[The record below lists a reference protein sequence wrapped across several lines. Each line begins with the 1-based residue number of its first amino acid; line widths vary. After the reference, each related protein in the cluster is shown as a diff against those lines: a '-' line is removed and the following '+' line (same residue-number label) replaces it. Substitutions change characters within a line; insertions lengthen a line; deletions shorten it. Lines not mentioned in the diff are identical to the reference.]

1 MNRKLTILDIVEL
14 VSSKSDITKKEAE
27 AFVKEFFALASEVIA
42 SGESLTI
49 KGVGAFEPVW
59 VEARTSVDVNTKQPI
74 EIPGH
79 YKLSFTPDKSM
90 RDAVNAPFAAF
101 TTEVVEVEMPKVEE
115 VKEQETVIENTD
127 GNNVDY
133 STEDVATLVDTAI
146 VAEEAISETEVSDA
160 VESEK
165 EDILENLIAEKD
177 AVENSVSNVESVK
190 KQESV
195 LPVIDINQEDKI
207 QEEYRRGTRNGYI
220 FGFLTAL
227 LIFILLVSAWFFLFK
242 DGKGLSFSFSSFK
255 ISALTNQPEQQDANE
270 LSVVDVID
278 SLENNVDT
286 LVVEPIEVENVVSES
301 KDNKPEIKYP
311 IIETIQRGK
320 FLTTIS
326 EKYYG
331 DKVFWVYIY
340 RENSG
345 RIWNPRDL
353 KAGFKVTVPNPE
365 KYGIDTSD
373 PKAIQKAKELEKQIL
388 YEIE

>member
-1 MNRKLTILDIVEL
+1 MNKKLTILDIVEL

-42 SGESLTI
+42 SGESLII
-49 KGVGAFEPVW
+49 KGVGTFEPVW

-127 GNNVDY
+127 GNNVDS

-165 EDILENLIAEKD
+165 EDILENPIAEKD

-242 DGKGLSFSFSSFK
+242 DGKGLSLSFSSFK
-255 ISALTNQPEQQDANE
+255 ISALTNQPEQQDVNE
-270 LSVVDVID
+270 LSGVDVID

-311 IIETIQRGK
+311 VIETIQRGK

-353 KAGFKVTVPNPE
+353 KAGFKVAVPNPE
-365 KYGIDTSD
+365 KYGIDASD

>member
-1 MNRKLTILDIVEL
+1 MNKKLTILDIVEL

-42 SGESLTI
+42 SGESLII
-49 KGVGAFEPVW
+49 KGVGTFEPVW

-127 GNNVDY
+127 GNNVDS

-165 EDILENLIAEKD
+165 EDILENPIAEKD

-242 DGKGLSFSFSSFK
+242 DGKGLSLSFSSFK
-255 ISALTNQPEQQDANE
+255 ISALTNQPEQQDVNE
-270 LSVVDVID
+270 LSGVDVID

-311 IIETIQRGK
+311 VIETIQRGK

-353 KAGFKVTVPNPE
+353 KAGFKVAVPNPE
-365 KYGIDTSD
+365 KYGIDASN

>member
-1 MNRKLTILDIVEL
+1 MNKKLTILDIVEL

-42 SGESLTI
+42 SGESLII

-127 GNNVDY
+127 GNNVDS

-165 EDILENLIAEKD
+165 EDILENPIAEKD

-255 ISALTNQPEQQDANE
+255 ISALTNQPEQQDVNE

-286 LVVEPIEVENVVSES
+286 MVVEPIEVENVVSES

-311 IIETIQRGK
+311 VIETIQRGK

-353 KAGFKVTVPNPE
+353 KAGFKVAVPNPE
-365 KYGIDTSD
+365 KYGIDASD

>member
-1 MNRKLTILDIVEL
+1 MNKKLTILDIVEL

-42 SGESLTI
+42 SGESLII
-49 KGVGAFEPVW
+49 KGVGTFEPVW

-133 STEDVATLVDTAI
+133 STEGVATLADTAI
-146 VAEEAISETEVSDA
+146 VVEEAISETEVSDA

-165 EDILENLIAEKD
+165 EDILENPIAEKD
-177 AVENSVSNVESVK
+177 AVENSVSNIESVK

-255 ISALTNQPEQQDANE
+255 ISALTNQPEQQDINE

-311 IIETIQRGK
+311 VIETIQRGK

-353 KAGFKVTVPNPE
+353 KAGFKVAVPNPE
-365 KYGIDTSD
+365 KYGIDASD